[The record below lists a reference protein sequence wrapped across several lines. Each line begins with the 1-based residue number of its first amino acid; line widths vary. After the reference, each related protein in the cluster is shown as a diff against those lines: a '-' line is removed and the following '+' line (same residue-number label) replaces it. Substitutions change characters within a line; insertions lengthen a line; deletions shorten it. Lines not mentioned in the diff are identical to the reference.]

1 MAAGIRRKAA
11 SLKPLERR
19 FSKKR
24 NHADVS
30 GGRYDRGPRRI
41 NEHSRTAVQ
50 KSLQTQLRRG
60 FRGYPVATIAYY
72 GPDDAH
78 ASKVAVGIVRG
89 DGEAVAELRRW
100 SSAETDVR
108 LDTMIN
114 REIVDFIQVQGGA
127 QWQELIGSSV
137 ALTRRVWTIS
147 KADSAR
153 PALSGRTA
161 TGGQGTVFIDPRPS
175 CVIRHTRRWPPLR
188 NSAGSLHLA
197 SGVTLLAGA
206 RSQPFYACARR

>member
-100 SSAETDVR
+100 SSAETDVS

-114 REIVDFIQVQGGA
+114 REIVDFIQVQGARTVAGVDRI
-127 QWQELIGSSV
+127 IGCPHEEGV
-137 ALTRRVWTIS
+137 DYQQGGLCPACPFWANRDRWTG
-147 KADSAR
+147 DS
-153 PALSGRTA
+153 
-161 TGGQGTVFIDPRPS
+161 I
-175 CVIRHTRRWPPLR
+175 H
-188 NSAGSLHLA
+188 
-197 SGVTLLAGA
+197 
-206 RSQPFYACARR
+206 